1 MNFKKIIFLS
11 TLMTNF
17 AFCQTPNKN
26 NPIDDRF
33 DRCMSQSG
41 GVTVNMRECNG
52 EAIQQ
57 WDKELNKN
65 YKLLMKKL
73 NPKQQKALRTA
84 QRAWIKFRDSE
95 IDFISSTETGTIGLL
110 MRDDRLLSL
119 TKQRAVELRSF
130 ISQ

>member
-1 MNFKKIIFLS
+1 MLCKKIMLLS
-11 TLMTNF
+11 ILATNF

-33 DRCMSQSG
+33 DRCMSSG
-41 GVTVNMRECNG
+41 GVTFAMRECNG

-119 TKQRAVELRSF
+119 TKQRAIELRSF